1 MTVQPRSYC
10 RGARRMD
17 ARGIRTDGE
26 TEGRTNG
33 RPGLTMDVNR
43 STLAEQ
49 CGEVRQEPCAGRPAR
64 ILPVASLEF
73 DLAF

>member
-1 MTVQPRSYC
+1 MLQAA
-10 RGARRMD
+10 G
-17 ARGIRTDGE
+17 RTD
-26 TEGRTNG
+26 G

-43 STLAEQ
+43 SLLAEQ
-49 CGEVRQEPCAGRPAR
+49 RGEVRQRPRISRLAR